1 MMERTDIEQ
10 VIPQRAPFLW
20 IDRVEE
26 LAPGVRC
33 AAVKWIDPEEPA
45 FRGHFP
51 GRPVLP
57 GIFLIEAM
65 AQTAGVMLGTL
76 APPEPGATPL
86 LAAVNRFKFLKPVLP
101 GQELRIVT
109 TVLTGAGK
117 MACIEGKV
125 TVGGVTVAVGELTV
139 VSA

>member
-1 MMERTDIEQ
+1 MERIDIEN
-10 VIPQRAPFLW
+10 VIPHRAPFLW

-26 LAPGVRC
+26 LDPGVRC
-33 AAVKWIDPEEPA
+33 VAVKWIDPEEPA
-45 FRGHFP
+45 LRGHFP
-51 GRPVLP
+51 TRPILP

-65 AQTAGVMLGTL
+65 AQTAGVMLGAA

-109 TVLTGAGK
+109 TKLTEVGK

-125 TVGGVTVAVGELTV
+125 TVNGVTVAMGELTV
-139 VSA
+139 LSA

>member
-1 MMERTDIEQ
+1 
-10 VIPQRAPFLW
+10 
-20 IDRVEE
+20 VEE
-26 LAPGVRC
+26 LDPGVRC

-45 FRGHFP
+45 LRGHFP
-51 GRPVLP
+51 TRPILP

-65 AQTAGVMLGTL
+65 AQTAGVMLGAA

-109 TVLTGAGK
+109 TKLTEVGK

-125 TVGGVTVAVGELTV
+125 TVNGVTVAMGELTV
-139 VSA
+139 LSA

>member
-1 MMERTDIEQ
+1 MERIDIEN
-10 VIPQRAPFLW
+10 VIPHRAPFLW

-26 LAPGVRC
+26 LDPGVRC
-33 AAVKWIDPEEPA
+33 VAVKWIDPEEPA
-45 FRGHFP
+45 LRGHFP
-51 GRPVLP
+51 TRPILP

-65 AQTAGVMLGTL
+65 AQTAGVMLGT
-76 APPEPGATPL
+76 ATPPEPGATPL

-109 TVLTGAGK
+109 TKLTEVGK

-125 TVGGVTVAVGELTV
+125 TVNGVTVAVGELTV
-139 VSA
+139 LSA